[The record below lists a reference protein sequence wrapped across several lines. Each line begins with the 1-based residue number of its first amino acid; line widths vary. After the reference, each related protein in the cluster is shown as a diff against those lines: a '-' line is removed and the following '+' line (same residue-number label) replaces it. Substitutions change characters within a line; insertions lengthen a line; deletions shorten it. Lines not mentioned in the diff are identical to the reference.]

1 MRYSLLSLAAIT
13 PRGSLCLAAVWLAG
27 CATNPF
33 QTAPPAAPLSLEP
46 PPGVAAPAHTL
57 PQAAALQT
65 LPSYAD
71 LDGRQLESALVRS
84 REESQVMQD
93 EIAALRDQL
102 ASTSTQLAQ
111 VRSAG
116 MPPAA
121 TTAGGAPGA
130 AASTPTA
137 TMQSAV
143 AQLALPD
150 LEPRFD
156 GAVVRID
163 IPADRIFDTGT
174 ANLLPG
180 GAALL
185 TQVATELERVYPGP
199 CGRASW
205 SSWRTAPTIRSSPT
219 RPRPAGPATAASRWS
234 CTPSGS
240 PATTAADERLQQP
253 SSGRRQPRFRLLVFR
268 SLPAGRTGPY
278 TPRMTTIVDY
288 GSGNLR
294 SVQKALERCGTAAT
308 ITSEPAAIAAAE
320 RLVLPGVGAFG
331 DAMRALHARG
341 LIEPIRRHLE
351 AEKPFLGICMGL
363 QLLFETGLEGG
374 RHEGLGI
381 LPGEVVRFDLP
392 AGMKVPHKGWNT
404 TRWRDDWRP
413 AADGEHFYFVHSFY
427 ARPADDSV
435 VAAVTDYGGD
445 FCAAVRRGNLFA
457 TQFHPEKSQ
466 AAGLRLLATWLESS
480 APLRTPGT

>member
-1 MRYSLLSLAAIT
+1 MGRGMRYSLLSVAAIT
-13 PRGSLCLAAVWLAG
+13 PLVSLCLAAVWLAG

-102 ASTSTQLAQ
+102 ASTSTKLAQ

-163 IPADRIFDTGT
+163 IPADRIFDAGT

-185 TQVATELERVYPGP
+185 TQVATELERVYPGHFVGIEGHLDSEP
-199 CGRASW
+199 LQSSTW
-205 SSWRTAPTIRSSPT
+205 SSPHQLTAARAAAAFDFFTTRTPLRQGQLFLVAHGANHPLVSN
-219 RPRPAGPATAASRWS
+219 ATAA
-234 CTPSGS
+234 
-240 PATTAADERLQQP
+240 
-253 SSGRRQPRFRLLVFR
+253 GR
-268 SLPAGRTGPY
+268 
-278 TPRMTTIVDY
+278 
-288 GSGNLR
+288 
-294 SVQKALERCGTAAT
+294 
-308 ITSEPAAIAAAE
+308 
-320 RLVLPGVGAFG
+320 
-331 DAMRALHARG
+331 ARN
-341 LIEPIRRHLE
+341 RRV
-351 AEKPFLGICMGL
+351 
-363 QLLFETGLEGG
+363 
-374 RHEGLGI
+374 
-381 LPGEVVRFDLP
+381 EVVVYPERIT
-392 AGMKVPHKGWNT
+392 GN
-404 TRWRDDWRP
+404 
-413 AADGEHFYFVHSFY
+413 DGS
-427 ARPADDSV
+427 
-435 VAAVTDYGGD
+435 
-445 FCAAVRRGNLFA
+445 
-457 TQFHPEKSQ
+457 
-466 AAGLRLLATWLESS
+466 
-480 APLRTPGT
+480 